1 MVITGHGVLFASL
14 RSFHYLL
21 FSSNHCSIFC
31 VMKMT
36 SVISMV
42 FRSNQFDKL
51 LYSTIYISVM
61 DVCSIVD
68 YYVEMQ

>member
-1 MVITGHGVLFASL
+1 MVCSL
-14 RSFHYLL
+14 LL
-21 FSSNHCSIFC
+21 SALSIIYCLVIIVARFSVF
-31 VMKMT
+31 MKMT

-42 FRSNQFDKL
+42 FRSNQQELFKI
-51 LYSTIYISVM
+51 LYSNMCISVM